1 MRIKDGF
8 TLRELCGE
16 HVVIGEGLSQ
26 VNFNKILSMNDS
38 AGYLWKEV
46 QGKDFTLEDLVK
58 LLTDRYEV
66 SDEQAM
72 EDVKRMVSVWQEHG
86 VLE

>member
-16 HVVIGEGLSQ
+16 HVVIGEGLTQ

-66 SDEQAM
+66 TAEVAM